1 MADSSQPPPPAT
13 TTAPKSPPLAF
24 EKTPND
30 ALVPPI
36 APPPNDGELPK
47 SPSETMGRL
56 SPLSESPLDLQAI
69 IEKQAEAIKH
79 LHKAFAVER
88 ESWDLERK
96 RFHNRIASLEQLL
109 KNGEHHRSA
118 RLVASP
124 SPPLTMS
131 SPAKSPILSPF
142 NGSAIVSPQ
151 ARPGHATFSLPTI
164 AEDENISPLAARRD
178 GAPQTIEL
186 PTMGALPVEDERPR
200 QSSVT
205 FMNAEGIKVEEIP
218 PANRSHGLSP
228 PPPMNRHMA
237 GHTPIK
243 APRPPTPPP
252 QNMSMDGIE
261 DTPTRHNTHI
271 NTLLTQH
278 SDDEDDMPLKG
289 PLHMPE
295 LPHQPDATNF
305 TLDAL
310 THRLEHIEKHPD
322 ADDARPMVYSHPT
335 PGVGSPANEVEDKRS
350 DEASPNTKAKLDEA
364 PFAPIGTV
372 ASEIP
377 PQSHTSDISS
387 KLGSPDGHTL
397 SPQEAHEAK
406 VQQDFEQGGIRLKKK
421 TSTNFGAPFGSLAGF
436 PISRKMSHEP

>member
-1 MADSSQPPPPAT
+1 
-13 TTAPKSPPLAF
+13 
-24 EKTPND
+24 
-30 ALVPPI
+30 
-36 APPPNDGELPK
+36 
-47 SPSETMGRL
+47 MGRL

-79 LHKAFAVER
+79 LHIAFAVER
-88 ESWDLERK
+88 ESWELERK
-96 RFHNRIASLEQLL
+96 SFYNRIASLEQLL
-109 KNGEHHRSA
+109 KNGEHH
-118 RLVASP
+118 
-124 SPPLTMS
+124 
-131 SPAKSPILSPF
+131 SPAKSPILSPL

-151 ARPGHATFSLPTI
+151 ARPAHATFSLPTI
-164 AEDENISPLAARRD
+164 AEHENISPLAARRD

-186 PTMGALPVEDERPR
+186 PTMRARPVEHERPR
-200 QSSVT
+200 QSAVN

-218 PANRSHGLSP
+218 PAKSSHGLSP

-278 SDDEDDMPLKG
+278 SDDDEDDMPLKG
-289 PLHMPE
+289 PLHLPE

-322 ADDARPMVYSHPT
+322 ADDARPTVYSRPT
-335 PGVGSPANEVEDKRS
+335 PGVGSPANEVENKAS
-350 DEASPNTKAKLDEA
+350 DETSPSTKAKLDEA
-364 PFAPIGTV
+364 PFAPVGTM
-372 ASEIP
+372 ASDIP
-377 PQSHTSDISS
+377 PQSHTSDIGS
-387 KLGSPDGHTL
+387 KLASPDGHPL

-406 VQQDFEQGGIRLKKK
+406 VHQDFEQGGIRLKKK

-436 PISRKMSHEP
+436 PL

>member
-1 MADSSQPPPPAT
+1 MPDSAQPPPPATTATATATAT

-47 SPSETMGRL
+47 SPSEAMGRL

-69 IEKQAEAIKH
+69 IEKQADAIKH

-96 RFHNRIASLEQLL
+96 SFHNRIASLEQLL
-109 KNGEHHRSA
+109 KNGEHH
-118 RLVASP
+118 
-124 SPPLTMS
+124 

-142 NGSAIVSPQ
+142 NASAMLSPQ
-151 ARPGHATFSLPTI
+151 ARPGHAHATFSLPTI
-164 AEDENISPLAARRD
+164 AEDENISPLAARRHA
-178 GAPQTIEL
+178 GPHKIEL
-186 PTMGALPVEDERPR
+186 PTMGPPPVDDERPR

-218 PANRSHGLSP
+218 PANTSHALSP

-335 PGVGSPANEVEDKRS
+335 PGVGSPADEVEDKRS

-364 PFAPIGTV
+364 PFAPVGTV
-372 ASEIP
+372 ASEMP
-377 PQSHTSDISS
+377 PHSHTSDITSR
-387 KLGSPDGHTL
+387 LGSPDGHPL

-436 PISRKMSHEP
+436 PISRKMSHEQ